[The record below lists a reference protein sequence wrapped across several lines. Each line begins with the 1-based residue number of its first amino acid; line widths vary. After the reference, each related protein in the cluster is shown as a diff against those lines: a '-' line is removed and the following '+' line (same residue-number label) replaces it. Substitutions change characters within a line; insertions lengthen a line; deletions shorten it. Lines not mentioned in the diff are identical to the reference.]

1 MRDDSRFVWIRR
13 AGVGQNDPV
22 AVSVTDRGTVGAGR
36 RRAETKA
43 PSRPRGRPK
52 VLLLVL
58 GVLAA
63 AGAWA
68 FLVRAAIDFG
78 QVARDGRPVAWAVCG
93 AATVGAAVCLL
104 LAFALVARACAL
116 LGLRSEYR
124 PRRSSGRRAS
134 R

>member
-1 MRDDSRFVWIRR
+1 MRRG
-13 AGVGQNDPV
+13 AVGQNDPV
-22 AVSVTDRGTVGAGR
+22 AVSVTERGTVTAGR
-36 RRAETKA
+36 RRADTKV
-43 PSRPRGRPK
+43 PSRPRGKPK

-78 QVARDGRPVAWAVCG
+78 QVARDGRPVAWAVCA

-104 LAFALVARACAL
+104 LAFTLVARACAL
-116 LGLRSEYR
+116 LGLRSEYQ

>member
-1 MRDDSRFVWIRR
+1 MGWADVS
-13 AGVGQNDPV
+13 QNVPV
-22 AVSVTDRGTVGAGR
+22 AVGVTERATVSAGR
-36 RRAETKA
+36 RRADTKTQ
-43 PSRPRGRPK
+43 SRPRHWPK
-52 VLLLVL
+52 VLLLGL

-104 LAFALVARACAL
+104 LAFVLVARAWTL
-116 LGLRSEYR
+116 LGLRSDYQ

>member
-1 MRDDSRFVWIRR
+1 MRRG
-13 AGVGQNDPV
+13 AVGQNDPV
-22 AVSVTDRGTVGAGR
+22 AVSVTERGTVTAGR
-36 RRAETKA
+36 RRADTRA
-43 PSRPRGRPK
+43 PSRPRSGPK

-58 GVLAA
+58 GVLVA

-104 LAFALVARACAL
+104 LAFTLVARAGAL
-116 LGLRSEYR
+116 LGLRSEYQ

>member
-1 MRDDSRFVWIRR
+1 MVCLDGPGDVR
-13 AGVGQNDPV
+13 QNGPV
-22 AVSVTDRGTVGAGR
+22 AVGVTERGTVSAGR
-36 RRAETKA
+36 RRADTKSQ
-43 PSRPRGRPK
+43 PRPRRWPK
-52 VLLLVL
+52 ALLLVL

-68 FLVRAAIDFG
+68 FLVRADIDFG

-93 AATVGAAVCLL
+93 AATMGAAVCLL
-104 LAFALVARACAL
+104 LAFVLVARAWAL
-116 LGLRSEYR
+116 LGLRSEYQ

>member
-1 MRDDSRFVWIRR
+1 MRRG
-13 AGVGQNDPV
+13 AVGQNDPV
-22 AVSVTDRGTVGAGR
+22 AVSVTERGTVTAGR
-36 RRAETKA
+36 RRADTRA
-43 PSRPRGRPK
+43 PSRPRGWPK

-58 GVLAA
+58 GVLVA

-104 LAFALVARACAL
+104 LAFTLVARAGAL
-116 LGLRSEYR
+116 LGLRSEYQ

>member
-1 MRDDSRFVWIRR
+1 MVCLDALGDVS
-13 AGVGQNDPV
+13 QNVPV
-22 AVSVTDRGTVGAGR
+22 AVSVTERGTVSAGR
-36 RRAETKA
+36 RRADTKTL
-43 PSRPRGRPK
+43 SRPRHWPK
-52 VLLLVL
+52 VLLLVI

-104 LAFALVARACAL
+104 LAFGLVARAWAL
-116 LGLRSEYR
+116 LGLRSDYQ

>member
-1 MRDDSRFVWIRR
+1 MVCLDGPGDVR
-13 AGVGQNDPV
+13 QNGPV
-22 AVSVTDRGTVGAGR
+22 AVGVTERGTVSAGR
-36 RRAETKA
+36 RRADTKA
-43 PSRPRGRPK
+43 QSRPRHWPK
-52 VLLLVL
+52 VLLLVI

-104 LAFALVARACAL
+104 LAFVLVARAWAL
-116 LGLRSEYR
+116 LGLRSEYQ

>member
-1 MRDDSRFVWIRR
+1 MVCLDGLADVS
-13 AGVGQNDPV
+13 QNVPV
-22 AVSVTDRGTVGAGR
+22 AVGVGVGVTERGTVSAGR
-36 RRAETKA
+36 RRADTKTQ
-43 PSRPRGRPK
+43 PRPRHWPK
-52 VLLLVL
+52 VLLLVI

-78 QVARDGRPVAWAVCG
+78 QVARDGRPVAWAVCA

-104 LAFALVARACAL
+104 LAFALVARAWAL
-116 LGLRSEYR
+116 LGLRSEYQ

>member
-1 MRDDSRFVWIRR
+1 MSWGD
-13 AGVGQNDPV
+13 VGQNVPV
-22 AVSVTDRGTVGAGR
+22 AVGVTERGTVSAGR
-36 RRAETKA
+36 RRADIKTQ
-43 PSRPRGRPK
+43 PRPRHWPK
-52 VLLLVL
+52 VLLLVI

-78 QVARDGRPVAWAVCG
+78 QVARDGRPVAWAVCA

-104 LAFALVARACAL
+104 LAFVLVARAWAL
-116 LGLRSEYR
+116 LGLRSEYQ

>member
-1 MRDDSRFVWIRR
+1 MVCLDELGDVS
-13 AGVGQNDPV
+13 QNDPV
-22 AVSVTDRGTVGAGR
+22 AVGVTERGTVSAGR
-36 RRAETKA
+36 RRADTKA
-43 PSRPRGRPK
+43 QSRPRSWPK
-52 VLLLVL
+52 VLLLVV

-63 AGAWA
+63 AGAWM

-93 AATVGAAVCLL
+93 SATVGAAVCLL
-104 LAFALVARACAL
+104 LAFVLVARAWAL
-116 LGLRSEYR
+116 LGLRSEYQ

>member
-1 MRDDSRFVWIRR
+1 MGWGDVS
-13 AGVGQNDPV
+13 QNVPV
-22 AVSVTDRGTVGAGR
+22 AVGVTERGTVSAGR
-36 RRAETKA
+36 RRADTKTQ
-43 PSRPRGRPK
+43 SRPRHWPK
-52 VLLLVL
+52 LLLLGL

-93 AATVGAAVCLL
+93 AATMGAAVCLL
-104 LAFALVARACAL
+104 LAFVLVARAWTL
-116 LGLRSEYR
+116 LGLRSDYQ